1 MKLNCDLGESFGA
14 WSMPVEAAIM
24 AEIDQA
30 NIACGFHAGDPL
42 VMKQAIRLAKQ
53 HDVVIGAHPA
63 YPDLQ
68 GFGRRSMAIAA
79 DELSAMIQYQVSA
92 LSGMAKVC
100 GANVSYVKPHG
111 ALYNDMMKDTAV
123 MRTVMQSIAEI
134 NMQSLN
140 SPLALM
146 VQATSQNAAIKE
158 AAQEWELPL
167 YFEAF
172 SDRRYTDEGLLQ
184 SRLIEGAV
192 LSESDALLQA
202 KQLISSGTVTTASG
216 ETLAIEADS
225 LCVHGDTKGAVS
237 IAKKIRTFL

>member
-14 WSMPVEAAIM
+14 WSMPVESAIM

-53 HDVVIGAHPA
+53 HDVDIGAHPA

>member
-14 WSMPVEAAIM
+14 WSMPVESAIM

-42 VMKQAIRLAKQ
+42 VMKQAILLAKQ
-53 HDVVIGAHPA
+53 HDVAIGAHPA

-68 GFGRRSMAIAA
+68 GFGRRSMAIPA
-79 DELSAMIQYQVSA
+79 DELKAMIQYQVSA
-92 LSGMAKVC
+92 LRGMAKIC
-100 GANVSYVKPHG
+100 GAKVSYVKPHG
-111 ALYNDMMKDTAV
+111 ALYNDIMKDTAI
-123 MRTVMQSIAEI
+123 MKTVMHSIAEI
-134 NMQSLN
+134 NEQS
-140 SPLALM
+140 SHTPLALM
-146 VQATSQNAAIKE
+146 VQATSQNAALKE
-158 AAQEWELPL
+158 AAQHWGLPL

-184 SRLIEGAV
+184 SRTVEGAV
-192 LSESDALLQA
+192 LNESDALLQA

-216 ETLAIEADS
+216 ATLAVEADS

-237 IAKKIRTFL
+237 IASKIRTFL

>member
-42 VMKQAIRLAKQ
+42 VMKQAILSAKQ

-225 LCVHGDTKGAVS
+225 LCVHGDTKGAVN